1 MALIWNYQLII
12 MILSHINTPY
22 HNILNRWP
30 VGFPYYMANQPD
42 TLQEKKGFLAGERFD
57 NPIETKRLPISK
69 CSMYGIFTYIWVIYG
84 VHVGKYSIHEAYG
97 I

>member
-1 MALIWNYQLII
+1 MASGFS
-12 MILSHINTPY
+12 ILHGQSARY
-22 HNILNRWP
+22 LA
-30 VGFPYYMANQPD
+30 G
-42 TLQEKKGFLAGERFD
+42 KKGFLAGERFD

-84 VHVGKYSIHEAYG
+84 VHVGKYSIHGAYG